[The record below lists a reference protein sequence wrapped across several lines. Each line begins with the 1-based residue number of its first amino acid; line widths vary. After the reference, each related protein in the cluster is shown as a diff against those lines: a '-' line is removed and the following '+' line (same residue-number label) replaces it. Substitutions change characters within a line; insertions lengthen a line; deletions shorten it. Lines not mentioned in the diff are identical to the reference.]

1 MKAVGGLV
9 AECLRRLNAS
19 PTTLAIGG
27 SGRPDHGSARE
38 DSDYT
43 SR

>member
-9 AECLRRLNAS
+9 AECFRQLNAS